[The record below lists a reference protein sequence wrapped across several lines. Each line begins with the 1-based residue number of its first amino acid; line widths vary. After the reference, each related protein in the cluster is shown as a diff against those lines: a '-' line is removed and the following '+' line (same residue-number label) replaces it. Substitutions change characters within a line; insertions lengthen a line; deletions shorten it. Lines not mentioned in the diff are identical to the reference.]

1 MAELTFNIKLQIGK
15 VYAYNPLR
23 GRKCVGEGYK
33 SLCKFIYDV
42 NDGKLSPSEIETK
55 LEAHAQRIAP
65 DTELQTVD
73 VCVQIDTE
81 TYDAIEVAEMEN
93 QVYVLTKL
101 SEPPLIDFIPLVE
114 APEPPVP
121 PYRSKLHAY
130 NKRRNYSKKS
140 YWNRIRSRL
149 F

>member
-1 MAELTFNIKLQIGK
+1 MAEVIFNVKAQIGK
-15 VYAYNPLR
+15 VYAYNPSR
-23 GRKCVGEGYK
+23 GRKCVGDGYK
-33 SLCKFIYDV
+33 CLCKFIYDV
-42 NDGKLSPSEIETK
+42 NKGKLPYSEIEARI
-55 LEAHAQRIAP
+55 EASAESLAP
-65 DTELQTVD
+65 DTELQSVD
-73 VCVQIDTE
+73 VLVKIDTE
-81 TYDAIEVAEMEN
+81 TYDAIEVAELPN
-93 QVYVLTKL
+93 HVYVLTRPHL
-101 SEPPLIDFIPLVE
+101 PEVMECVPLVE